1 MSSQSASSRV
11 VPASARPASASFGVT
26 IRRLAKSIWRSYERH
41 SLYEVML
48 KGGYYEGLPD
58 DLERRTRQLGQR

>member
-11 VPASARPASASFGVT
+11 VHASARPAISSFGVT

-58 DLERRTRQLGQR
+58 DIERRSQQIAHR

>member
-11 VPASARPASASFGVT
+11 VPASARPAVSSFGVT

-58 DLERRTRQLGQR
+58 DLERRTQQMGQR